1 MNKIIAFILGAG
13 VGAGAMAYVCKTK
26 YEVMI
31 QEELDDI
38 KAAYKEK
45 LREAGIGEE
54 LEEVMNDDFVTSTND
69 EESVMEYANKLSK
82 KAHTNYS
89 SMSTRKDVDEE
100 IPKNVVIEEELDV
113 VKQKIQVITPD
124 EYGDNAD
131 YDTLTLNLYLDGIV
145 TDEDDDPISHVEDI
159 IGDALEHFG
168 EYEEDRLFVRNDA
181 NHTYYEVLRDERN
194 YSEV

>member
-1 MNKIIAFILGAG
+1 MNKIIAFVLGAG
-13 VGAGAMAYVCKTK
+13 VGAGAMAYICRTK

-31 QEELDDI
+31 QEELNNI
-38 KAAYKEK
+38 KSAYKEK
-45 LREAGIGEE
+45 LKDAGIVDSHADEDDE
-54 LEEVMNDDFVTSTND
+54 QNITDEDNVMQ
-69 EESVMEYANKLSK
+69 YANKLSK
-82 KAHTNYS
+82 KEHTNYS
-89 SMSTRKDVDEE
+89 SMSAKKEEEE

-113 VKQKIQVITPD
+113 AKQKIHVISPD
-124 EYGDNAD
+124 DFGD
-131 YDTLTLNLYLDGIV
+131 DTSYATISLTLYLDGIV

-168 EYEEDRLFVRNDA
+168 EYEEDSVFIRNDA